1 MKDDP
6 MLTQLAALAREEQSL
21 GDPRLDAL
29 LRGELSPDETAALLA
44 ESAEARELAALLEPL
59 PAADHDAIVASAL
72 GAVAS
77 KTDAVGPA
85 KPSTVE
91 PKAPAT
97 ATSPAPAP
105 AATTA
110 KVVPFPRLRA
120 IAIAGSAL
128 AAAAAAVLWMGRAP
142 SIPELPGYELSFTG
156 GDQASRAAPGTGTGT
171 PRLAPGS
178 RLTLVVRPSTSVTGE
193 IAGVAFAAPAGGAMR
208 AVPVAPERSP
218 DGSLRFAG
226 TREQLLPGL
235 AAGPAELT
243 VFVARPDALPGT
255 PEAAARCKAKPGPAC
270 RALTQP
276 VLLVEP

>member
-1 MKDDP
+1 
-6 MLTQLAALAREEQSL
+6 MLTQLAALAREEGSL

-77 KTDAVGPA
+77 KANAVVPTKA
-85 KPSTVE
+85 E
-91 PKAPAT
+91 PEETKAPE
-97 ATSPAPAP
+97 TSSAPG
-105 AATTA
+105 TG

-142 SIPELPGYELSFTG
+142 SVPELPGYELSFTG
-156 GDQASRAAPGTGTGT
+156 GDQASRAAPGVGTGT

-193 IAGVAFAAPAGGAMR
+193 IAGIAFAAPAGGAMR
-208 AVPVAPERSP
+208 AVPIAPERSP

-255 PEAAARCKAKPGPAC
+255 PEAAARCKAQPSPAC

>member
-6 MLTQLAALAREEQSL
+6 MLTQLAALAREEESL
-21 GDPRLDAL
+21 GDPGDPRLDAL

-59 PAADHDAIVASAL
+59 PSADHDAIVASAL
-72 GAVAS
+72 VAVAS
-77 KTDAVGPA
+77 KANAVVPTKA
-85 KPSTVE
+85 KPEET
-91 PKAPAT
+91 KAPEASSAET
-97 ATSPAPAP
+97 G
-105 AATTA
+105 

-128 AAAAAAVLWMGRAP
+128 AAAAAAALWMGRGP
-142 SIPELPGYELSFTG
+142 STPELPGYELSFTG
-156 GDQASRAAPGTGTGT
+156 GDQASRAAPGAGTGT

-178 RLTLVVRPSTSVTGE
+178 RLTLVVRPSTSVTGA

-208 AVPVAPERSP
+208 AVPVTPERSP

-255 PEAAARCKAKPGPAC
+255 PEAAARCKAQPSPAC

>member
-6 MLTQLAALAREEQSL
+6 MLTQLAALAREEASL

-77 KTDAVGPA
+77 KADAVVPA
-85 KPSTVE
+85 KTKTGEAKVPETSS
-91 PKAPAT
+91 APAT
-97 ATSPAPAP
+97 G
-105 AATTA
+105 

-142 SIPELPGYELSFTG
+142 SVPELPGYELSFTG
-156 GDQASRAAPGTGTGT
+156 GDQASRAAPGAGTGT

-235 AAGPAELT
+235 TAGPAELT

-255 PEAAARCKAKPGPAC
+255 PEAAARCKAQPSPAC